1 METTGIVSSVTMIA
15 LPCDSDDVSAT
26 FEERERGYRWHH
38 YALKNRPGFKHEV
51 HEDIVRASRIL
62 RMSNGVLKMEDVVP
76 EYKVEYK
83 VEYNGKVLA
92 DYDPRLKTTQNRWI
106 PKAAEFMEYTTTM
119 YLLTDL
125 AVMLRRSPMDEKTK
139 DILVS
144 LIAMSPLFDKVNG
157 FINARVVKTPH
168 DFITV
173 VKTPYP
179 EDHLQA
185 FREFSSHTHAIK

>member
-1 METTGIVSSVTMIA
+1 MMETRRTTVTMIA
-15 LPCDSDDVSAT
+15 LPCDAEDIGGYVTTPEDI
-26 FEERERGYRWHH
+26 ERGYRWHH

-51 HEDIVRASRIL
+51 QHDLARARRIL
-62 RMSNGVLKMEDVVP
+62 KMSNGILKMEDAV
-76 EYKVEYK
+76 
-83 VEYNGKVLA
+83 
-92 DYDPRLKTTQNRWI
+92 YDGSVSSNESRLKDAYGRWI
-106 PKAAEFMEYTTTM
+106 PKAAEFAEYTTTM

-157 FINARVVKTPH
+157 FVNARLVKTPH

-179 EDHLQA
+179 EDYA
-185 FREFSSHTHAIK
+185 PMFPDFAIQTYVIK

>member
-1 METTGIVSSVTMIA
+1 METTEIVSSVTMIA
-15 LPCDSDDVSAT
+15 LPCDAEDIGGYAT
-26 FEERERGYRWHH
+26 TREEMERGYRWHH

-51 HEDIVRASRIL
+51 HYDIVRALRML
-62 RMSNGVLKMEDVVP
+62 RMSNGILKMEDVDP
-76 EYKVEYK
+76 EYR
-83 VEYNGKVLA
+83 NDA
-92 DYDPRLKTTQNRWI
+92 HLKTTQNRWI
-106 PKAAEFMEYTTTM
+106 LKAAEFAEYTTTM

-157 FINARVVKTPH
+157 FVNARLVKTPH

-179 EDHLQA
+179 EDYA
-185 FREFSSHTHAIK
+185 PMFPDFAIQTYVIK